1 MGYNI
6 NECYAGVFPMYREG
20 HLKAFQQ
27 AGYYS
32 NFRRASVRIDNSGIP
47 AFRTPYYLGTNSSDA
62 VKLYKIEGAIESA
75 ETYADLILLRNEVTS
90 FAPATVTDTE
100 IETDV
105 HYFSS
110 PFKSFLLDND
120 SVYELVMS
128 LDDNVTKYESELL
141 VTGCPISNGQ
151 IVRKLKT
158 ATQTFYASIKA
169 AGESETFTLYNQIA
183 ESTDI
188 LVFVNG
194 QQIYPTSKNG
204 NQVTLTYPFSTN
216 PAYQVIIYY
225 SYV

>member
-6 NECYAGVFPMYREG
+6 NECYLGAFPMYREG

-47 AFRTPYYLGTNSSDA
+47 AIRTPYYLGGNASDT

-75 ETYADLILLRNEVTS
+75 ETYADLILLRNEVVS
-90 FAPATVTDTE
+90 FVAPTITDTE

-105 HYFSS
+105 HYFST

-120 SVYELVMS
+120 AVYEVVLNI
-128 LDDNVTKYESELL
+128 DDNVTKYESELL
-141 VTGCPISNGQ
+141 ITGCPVSGGQ

-158 ATQTFYASIKA
+158 ATQTFNASTKA

-183 ESTDI
+183 ESTEVLI
-188 LVFVNG
+188 FVNG
-194 QQIYPTSKNG
+194 QQILPTSQNG
-204 NQVTLTYPFSTN
+204 NQVTIQYPFSTN
-216 PAYQVIIYY
+216 STYQVIIYY
-225 SYV
+225 SYA

>member
-6 NECYAGVFPMYREG
+6 NDSYVGAFPMYREG

-47 AFRTPYYLGTNSSDA
+47 AIRTPYLLGNSGGDT

-75 ETYADLILLRNEVTS
+75 ETYADLILLRNEVVS
-90 FAPATVTDTE
+90 FVAPTITDTKVE
-100 IETDV
+100 EDV
-105 HYFSS
+105 YYFST

-120 SVYELVMS
+120 SVYEVVLS

-141 VTGCPISNGQ
+141 ITGCPVSNGQ

-158 ATQTFYASIKA
+158 TTQTFYASTKA

-183 ESTDI
+183 ESTKV
-188 LVFVNG
+188 LCFVNG
-194 QQIYPTSKNG
+194 QQILPTSQNG
-204 NQVTLTYPFSTN
+204 NQVTIQYPFSTN
-216 PAYQVIIYY
+216 STYQVIIYY
-225 SYV
+225 SYA